1 MPTREDSLSW
11 ATPEW
16 WVRPNRGFRE
26 ISRDRFIK
34 LWTDAMARPK
44 PNISLLRDETKGWIS
59 DLGHRAW
66 IEQLYTK
73 ACAAALWSDTTVL
86 RYDVEVWNNAT
97 EAFADYVDPLIRI
110 SSSYQQSA
118 KDQRPM
124 GLPAA
129 LNDTLRQLYLSDTC
143 GAARRALILSDDCGQ
158 ITTTKASADQFLAE
172 PTRAGDQVYAAAM
185 RGFAS
190 GLVKWVDNLE
200 ESPKESPGPD
210 ILEILYSKI
219 DYLSETYGEPDA
231 LLRKPTQEEID
242 IVEAEL
248 NRVIMDN
255 PALVRRKGKMLSGFT
270 SSVATEDDV
279 VGDAWVR
286 ARKYLLKNLIEGD
299 PLQPEKTFL
308 LKLKWTIFDLRRR
321 ELRIIDRAEWVAES
335 SDSENLSST
344 MESSSD
350 THSYRVENDRVELR
364 TVFAKAASYL
374 EDSSVG
380 EMYARQDPDV
390 VDRVC
395 WERRTAIEFLRA
407 GATNTAPLTLDAA
420 SITKLIVALRE
431 IDTPT
436 DAVKSSPAASAKMVV
451 QLLRIG
457 IAGVLTIGD
466 IRSGDVQ
473 FGKPFNQTWSQRT
486 NVLTRKL
493 AHSHDALTRT
503 ESK

>member
-118 KDQRPM
+118 KERRPV
-124 GLPAA
+124 GLPSA
-129 LNDTLRQLYLSDTC
+129 LNEPLRQLYLSDTC
-143 GAARRALILSDDCGQ
+143 GAARRALILSEDCGQ
-158 ITTTKASADQFLAE
+158 ITLTKASADQFLAD
-172 PTRAGDQVYAAAM
+172 PTRAGAQVDAAAM
-185 RGFAS
+185 RGFAR
-190 GLVKWVDNLE
+190 GLMKWVDKLE
-200 ESPKESPGPD
+200 ESSDGAADPD
-210 ILEILYSKI
+210 ILEVLYSKI
-219 DYLSETYGEPDA
+219 DHLSETYGEPDA

-248 NRVIMDN
+248 NRVITDN

-308 LKLKWTIFDLRRR
+308 LKLKWTIFDLRRL
-321 ELRIIDRAEWVAES
+321 ELRIIDRTDWVAES
-335 SDSENLSST
+335 LDSQTPSPA

-350 THSYRVENDRVELR
+350 THRYRVENDRVELR
-364 TVFAKAASYL
+364 TVFADASSYL
-374 EDSSVG
+374 EHFPV
-380 EMYARQDPDV
+380 EKMYARRGSDV
-390 VDRVC
+390 VDGPC
-395 WERRTAIEFLRA
+395 WERRTAIVFLQA

-420 SITKLIVALRE
+420 SITKLVVALSENDRP
-431 IDTPT
+431 ID
-436 DAVKSSPAASAKMVV
+436 AMKSSPSASAKMVI

-457 IAGVLTIGD
+457 IAGVLTADD
-466 IRSGDVQ
+466 IESGDVQ
-473 FGKPFNQTWSQRT
+473 FGKPLNQTWSQRT